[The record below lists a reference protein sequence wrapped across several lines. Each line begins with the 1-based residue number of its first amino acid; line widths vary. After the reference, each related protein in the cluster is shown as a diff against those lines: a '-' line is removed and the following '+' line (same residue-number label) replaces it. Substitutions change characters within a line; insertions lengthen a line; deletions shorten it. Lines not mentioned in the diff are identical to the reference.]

1 MYAAGARGGGNG
13 MSPSSSPTPLWRRSF
28 DKLKMSADDGA
39 RLLWLDFGGE
49 DGEIVSVTRGGNFVY
64 HSKERMNPS
73 FEITFLPPLSLS

>member
-1 MYAAGARGGGNG
+1 
-13 MSPSSSPTPLWRRSF
+13 
-28 DKLKMSADDGA
+28 MSADDGA

-73 FEITFLPPLSLS
+73 FRNNIPSSSISIVGETRDECNLIDSKEISRLLEHYC